1 MDCVINNHTRDC
13 FSVVFLFG
21 SVNAVCGRIDREA
34 MDRVLNMEV
43 LEFSIVIRVVL
54 VENGNG
60 SAVAGHVDPG

>member
-34 MDRVLNMEV
+34 MDRVLNMEIFQLSV
-43 LEFSIVIRVVL
+43 VIRIVL
-54 VENGNG
+54 VKT
-60 SAVAGHVDPG
+60 AIAPL